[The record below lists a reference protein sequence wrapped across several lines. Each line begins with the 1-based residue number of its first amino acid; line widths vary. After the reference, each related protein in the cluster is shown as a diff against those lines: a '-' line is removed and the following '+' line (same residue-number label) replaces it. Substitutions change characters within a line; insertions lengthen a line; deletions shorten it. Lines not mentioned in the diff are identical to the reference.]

1 MTAED
6 KPSINLVWLKRDLR
20 TNDHEPLSLAE
31 RSALP
36 YLTFFLFEP
45 SMISHP
51 DTGLRHLQFQYH
63 SLREM
68 QTALLPFGKSPRIFY
83 AECLAFLQAIQ
94 ENYRISKIFSYQES
108 GILKTYQRDKEVA
121 AFCFHNG
128 IEWMQIRKDAIW
140 RGISSRENWEKNWY
154 LEMAKPLTENTFSFQ
169 SELAVLPKFPL
180 PEHLSQS
187 LEEYPRAYQPPGEQ
201 SAWRYLNS
209 FLQERGKHY
218 LRQISKPMASRKS
231 CSRISVYLSWG
242 NISAKQVW
250 HAAMA
255 ARSQSSFKGSIDQFL
270 TRLRWRSH
278 FIQKFETA
286 CSYETHCI
294 NSAYERHSPELAPVL
309 VQAWK
314 DGKTGFPL
322 VDACIRCLQQ
332 TGWINFRMRAMLVSF
347 LCHYLRQDWRAGVYQ
362 LAHWFL
368 DYEPGIHYP
377 QFQMQA
383 GVTGI
388 NTIRIYNPQKQ
399 AEEQDPDGEF
409 IRQWIPELK
418 ALPPPF
424 LHAPFKMTPIE
435 QDYYRIGI
443 GKDYPLPVVSP
454 ERAGK
459 ESREKLWQLRA
470 SDEVIR
476 ENSKILRRLTNP
488 GRRQV

>member
-1 MTAED
+1 MTTED

-20 TNDHEPLSLAE
+20 TNDHEPMSLAE
-31 RSALP
+31 GSGLP
-36 YLTFFLFEP
+36 YLIFFLFEP

-68 QTALLPFGKSPRIFY
+68 QASLKPFGKSPRLFY
-83 AECLAFLQAIQ
+83 TECLLFLKGVL

-121 AFCFHNG
+121 AFCAQNG
-128 IEWMQIRKDAIW
+128 IEWTEIRKDAVL
-140 RGISSRENWEKNWY
+140 RGISSRENWEQNWY
-154 LEMAKPLTENTFSFQ
+154 SEMAKPLTENSFSSQ
-169 SELAVLPKFPL
+169 VELTGL
-180 PEHLSQS
+180 PEFSLPEPLRLS
-187 LEEYPRAYQPPGEQ
+187 LEDYPVAYQPAGERA
-201 SAWRYLNS
+201 AWKYLNS
-209 FLQERGKHY
+209 FLQERGRYY

-255 ARSQSSFKGSIDQFL
+255 ARIQSSFRGSIDQVL

-278 FIQKFETA
+278 FIQKFETE
-286 CSYETHCI
+286 CSYETCCI
-294 NSAYERHSPELAPVL
+294 NPAYEKYAPELNTEMVK
-309 VQAWK
+309 AWK
-314 DGKTGFPL
+314 EGKTGFPL
-322 VDACIRCLQQ
+322 ADACMRCLKE

-347 LCHYLRQDWRAGVYQ
+347 LCHYLRQDWRTGVYH
-362 LAHWFL
+362 LAQWFL

-399 AEEQDPDGEF
+399 AEEHDPQGAF
-409 IRQWIPELK
+409 IQQWVPELK
-418 ALPPPF
+418 AMPQPF

-435 QDYYRIGI
+435 QDYYSVQI
-443 GKDYPLPVVSP
+443 GKDYPFPVVSP
-454 ERAGK
+454 EQAGK
-459 ESREKLWQLRA
+459 ETREKLWQLRA
-470 SDEVIR
+470 TDEVIR